1 MSKTV
6 YFAVSCDGKGQ
17 QALKTIQDALNGVSC
32 VTRVFL
38 EENTAPALL
47 TRFEKLSKQERD
59 KVAAYMS
66 QRIVA
71 QARRDQMIARAQ
83 GQQAVRRPQ
92 RLQATGKPTAKPRG
106 TGTVPRASGPAVTQ
120 PPRPD
125 HRAEK
130 MAEAKKAIKIAN
142 KALVA
147 LKEDQA
153 NKQYLRDGRFESGDP
168 ELPEHIRSVFA
179 QHRAAL
185 EARKA
190 SKKNPSTTVVH
201 NSHQP
206 PVKVPQHRARGPT
219 VLVLALMPLPG
230 RGTGLKLGPPPCS
243 GRQQNPSR
251 GLLVRL
257 RPDCWALRDIQL
269 LDAPVVLGPTRK
281 TGTMRC
287 RVSTRRRLEFYSSI
301 SRRSV

>member
-190 SKKNPSTTVVH
+190 LQEESKHDCGAQLPSAPGK
-201 NSHQP
+201 S
-206 PVKVPQHRARGPT
+206 APT
-219 VLVLALMPLPG
+219 Q
-230 RGTGLKLGPPPCS
+230 GTGSDRAGARSDAATRERDRVETRSSSLQRKAAES
-243 GRQQNPSR
+243 QQGS
-251 GLLVRL
+251 
-257 RPDCWALRDIQL
+257 A
-269 LDAPVVLGPTRK
+269 
-281 TGTMRC
+281 GT
-287 RVSTRRRLEFYSSI
+287 S
-301 SRRSV
+301 